1 MTVEL
6 NIFHTSSQPPVMDD
20 HEEGS
25 MIDISVSHTFEESYY
40 DNPLKKCLAHFW
52 QNFNID

>member
-40 DNPLKKCLAHFW
+40 DNPLKKCLAHF
-52 QNFNID
+52 